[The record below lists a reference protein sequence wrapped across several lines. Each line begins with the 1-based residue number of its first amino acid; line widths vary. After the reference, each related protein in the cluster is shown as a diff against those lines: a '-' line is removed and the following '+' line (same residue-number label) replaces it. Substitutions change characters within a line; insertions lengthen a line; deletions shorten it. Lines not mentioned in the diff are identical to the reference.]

1 MHFMLDEMVPVSVA
15 SILQQNGHTAEFIR
29 DYTPPGSPDPLVA
42 TISEEM
48 NAVLV
53 SFDGDFEKIAPRVPD
68 GQQRRFKRLSRIW
81 MRCSEYQS
89 AQRLERALSLIESEY
104 TLARTFPDRRMII
117 WIANGYIRTNR

>member
-15 SILQQNGHTAEFIR
+15 GILKQNGHTAEFIR

-42 TISEEM
+42 TVSTEM
-48 NAVLV
+48 KAVLV
-53 SFDGDFEKIAPRVPD
+53 SFDGDFEKIAPRVPY

-89 AQRLERALSLIESEY
+89 AQRLERALSLVESEFQLAQ
-104 TLARTFPDRRMII
+104 TLSDSRMII

>member
-1 MHFMLDEMVPVSVA
+1 MLDEMVPVSVA
-15 SILQQNGHTAEFIR
+15 GILEQNGHTAEFIR

-42 TISEEM
+42 TVSQEM
-48 NAVLV
+48 EAVLV

-89 AQRLERALSLIESEY
+89 AQRLERALSLVESEFQLAQ
-104 TLARTFPDRRMII
+104 TLSDSRIII

>member
-1 MHFMLDEMVPVSVA
+1 MLDEMVPVSVA
-15 SILQQNGHTAEFIR
+15 RTLQRNGHTAEFIR

-53 SFDGDFEKIAPRVPD
+53 SFDGDFQKIAPRVPD
-68 GQQRRFKRLSRIW
+68 GQRRRFKRLSRIW

-89 AQRLERALSLIESEY
+89 AQRLERALQLIESEY
-104 TLARTFPDRRMII
+104 ILARTVPDSRMII
-117 WIANGYIRTNR
+117 WIANEYIRTNR